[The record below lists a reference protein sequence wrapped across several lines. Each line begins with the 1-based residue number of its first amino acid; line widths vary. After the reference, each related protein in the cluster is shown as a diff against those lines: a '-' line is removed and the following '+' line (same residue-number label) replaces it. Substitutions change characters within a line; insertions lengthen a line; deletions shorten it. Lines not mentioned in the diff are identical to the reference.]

1 MNLGP
6 YTGNTYA
13 PHLTLFQTYSLP
25 LSRFTFLYLR
35 HKGISLFW
43 HNHKISL
50 SYWSHRH
57 PKQTKPLSLSQYFPS
72 LLLSS
77 LSTPLLYNSLSF
89 LSIWQLFNWYHQIII
104 NYKFILSIS
113 LTTAHLFKS
122 LFLTFTLSFF
132 LCIFVPADRN
142 FFSLS
147 LSFYLSFMSFV
158 AIACYDIR
166 FWRNPDFGMSMYK
179 YTKTFSQKFSTI
191 LFARKDNSAAPIINH
206 CKVINSGIIKL
217 A

>member
-6 YTGNTYA
+6 YIGNTYA

-113 LTTAHLFKS
+113 LNSIYLN
-122 LFLTFTLSFF
+122 LFF
-132 LCIFVPADRN
+132 LL
-142 FFSLS
+142 SLS
-147 LSFYLSFMSFV
+147 LSFCVYLFLQ
-158 AIACYDIR
+158 
-166 FWRNPDFGMSMYK
+166 
-179 YTKTFSQKFSTI
+179 TETFSLS
-191 LFARKDNSAAPIINH
+191 LFLSICPSCH
-206 CKVINSGIIKL
+206 S
-217 A
+217 